1 MDNREIL
8 EEAKQVDEMT
18 RFAFDEGHP
27 KTPRMA
33 ELHKGRN
40 SLFKNHNLYAQ
51 LFTVEEK
58 VTDY

>member
-1 MDNREIL
+1 
-8 EEAKQVDEMT
+8 MT
-18 RFAFDEGHP
+18 RFAFDVGHP